1 MIEEL
6 ISVVNEIDKTQV
18 NISKVRY
25 TYNGIPVPSVTQ
37 ILSRCIAKDYLIGW
51 ANYLGFKRIKYRDQV
66 GLAATMGTD
75 GHNAVEAYLRDGTEC
90 DNICYKSFR
99 IWWDILTTSHT
110 VEIIGMEEEL
120 VLPYCSG
127 TYDLLLKI
135 DDRIFLVDLKTS
147 NHVGFDYFIQLAA
160 YRHLLYKVKNINI
173 DGCLILQ
180 LDKESPSFEEFA
192 LDFTN
197 NDHYNFIEHCA
208 FTFMSLVLSY
218 YNIDKAESMFKQIF

>member
-160 YRHLLYKVKNINI
+160 YRHLLYNVKNINI